1 MTEVRVPDGGES
13 SAAGVVPHQTVTT
26 RTVVLKRGVVT
37 ALRLT
42 RHKTKQ
48 LVEVLQMFVFKAMK
62 GFKISDI

>member
-1 MTEVRVPDGGES
+1 M
-13 SAAGVVPHQTVTT
+13 VPHQTVTT